1 MKDGCD
7 AHLDFLMKADPMA
20 LASSSSSALL
30 GSPLPPPPRLAL
42 PAVLFLFRVGNVL
55 KFPMFTEEREAEE
68 EDGVVYPYR
77 HGDGTG
83 LEVRLVPVTA
93 RDPSLGGPS
102 LGDPEDDEGGDAR
115 ETTKERK
122 TRQRRKDASRAWT

>member
-1 MKDGCD
+1 
-7 AHLDFLMKADPMA
+7 
-20 LASSSSSALL
+20 
-30 GSPLPPPPRLAL
+30 
-42 PAVLFLFRVGNVL
+42 
-55 KFPMFTEEREAEE
+55 MFTEERHQQREAEE

-115 ETTKERK
+115 ATTKEERK